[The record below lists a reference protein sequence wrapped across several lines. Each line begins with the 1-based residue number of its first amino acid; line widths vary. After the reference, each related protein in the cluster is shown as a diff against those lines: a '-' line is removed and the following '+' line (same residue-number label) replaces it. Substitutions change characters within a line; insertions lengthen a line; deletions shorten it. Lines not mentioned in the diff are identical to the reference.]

1 MNESL
6 VVLPNIK
13 VSLSNAKSFLD
24 YYFHEGKLGGM
35 LIPNETQMELGR
47 EVNLQILFLEEN
59 RRFNI
64 RGVTR
69 WRRLNHQPNLPRGT
83 GVEFAHAERNT
94 RDILLDFSSGR
105 KIFTPQRKF
114 PRLPALIE
122 VEYATDT
129 VFLTDIT
136 DNVGTGGA
144 FILTD
149 NPPPVGSA
157 LRIKLKPP
165 ANPRGIYVDAEV
177 IWQRQDDRT
186 GVGIRFVFPW
196 YRSKRKLNKLI
207 DEIRAQMGLSLR
219 ER

>member
-1 MNESL
+1 MDDSL
-6 VVLPNIK
+6 LILP
-13 VSLSNAKSFLD
+13 SLEVTLATAKNFLD

-35 LIPNETQMELGR
+35 LVPDETTIDLGR
-47 EVNLQILFLEEN
+47 EVNIQIHFEDEN

-69 WRRLNHQPNLPRGT
+69 WKRLNHQSNLPRGT
-83 GVEFAHAERNT
+83 GVEFSHAERNT
-94 RDILLDFSSGR
+94 RDILLDFARGR
-105 KIFTPQRKF
+105 KIFIAQRKF

-122 VEYATDT
+122 VEYANDT

-149 NPPPVGSA
+149 SPPAVGS
-157 LRIKLKPP
+157 LLHVKLKPP
-165 ANPRGIYVDAEV
+165 GNPRGISLDAEV
-177 IWQRQDDRT
+177 VWQRQDDRP

-196 YRSKRKLNKLI
+196 YRSRRKLNKLI
-207 DEIRAQMGLSLR
+207 DQIRVQMGQDLR
-219 ER
+219 VR